1 MIKWQN
7 MGQIFSSLT
16 LIIWPSIDHFYFLG
30 ETTVPS
36 LANLKQKG
44 SKDIAWADNIWSNIF
59 KIDLD
64 LWPIWY
70 VTWKSIRNSYSQ
82 GVTSVPSLATL
93 KKRGQ
98 KIFGLDPQAQNFF
111 SKWGIKRAYV
121 LKANYNW
128 DKFVYY
134 FQKFECNLNSHLC
147 CKSYSSE
154 TCIQINYWVQHVLS
168 KSMHWHGS
176 LLCTGKFKISM
187 SEDNSFSKEN
197 HFLTRK
203 ENLTI

>member
-1 MIKWQN
+1 MVC
-7 MGQIFSSLT
+7 
-16 LIIWPSIDHFYFLG
+16 D
-30 ETTVPS
+30 
-36 LANLKQKG
+36 LKNNKELLLSRGNQFTKFGNSEEKG
-44 SKDIAWADNIWSNIF
+44 SKDIIEWTAFGVLTN
-59 KIDLD
+59 
-64 LWPIWY
+64 WPTGAKQY
-70 VTWKSIRNSYSQ
+70 
-82 GVTSVPSLATL
+82 
-93 KKRGQ
+93 
-98 KIFGLDPQAQNFF
+98 DPAF

-134 FQKFECNLNSHLC
+134 SQKFECNLNSHLC

-187 SEDNSFSKEN
+187 SEDNSLSK
-197 HFLTRK
+197 
-203 ENLTI
+203 